1 MTCRRADSLAAG
13 LTGVTCKATESHPV
27 AAGSWGPSAAT
38 AQRQYQSQ
46 IPTSGLGLIE
56 KLESSEGK
64 RLHRDLLCVCG
75 GGAYLQSWRRIETS

>member
-13 LTGVTCKATESHPV
+13 LIGVTCKATESHPV
-27 AAGSWGPSAAT
+27 AAGSWGPSVVT

-64 RLHRDLLCVCG
+64 RLHRDLLG
-75 GGAYLQSWRRIETS
+75 GWVSPNLGKNRPPEPRH